1 MNIIDGKEIASQIK
15 LEIAKEV
22 EILLNKGENAP
33 HLAVIIVGNEGASQ
47 TYVANKEKSSK
58 EVGFISSVYKYPEN
72 ISEQELLNSI
82 EFINNDEDIDG
93 LLVQL
98 PLPKH
103 ISEQKVINKISPKKD
118 IDGFHPENLGKL
130 ILGQN
135 TYTPAT
141 PYGIMLLL
149 EKSNIQT
156 EGKNAVIVGRSNI
169 VGTPISLLLSRN
181 TNPGNCTVTICHSK
195 TKNLKEICQTADIL
209 IVAIGKPEM
218 ITAEYIKKDA
228 VVIDVGIHRIE
239 DSSKLSGFRLVGD
252 VKFDEVSKIASF
264 ITPVPGGV
272 GPMTIAAL
280 MKNTL
285 TAKKNSL
292 NR

>member
-15 LEIAKEV
+15 LEIANEV